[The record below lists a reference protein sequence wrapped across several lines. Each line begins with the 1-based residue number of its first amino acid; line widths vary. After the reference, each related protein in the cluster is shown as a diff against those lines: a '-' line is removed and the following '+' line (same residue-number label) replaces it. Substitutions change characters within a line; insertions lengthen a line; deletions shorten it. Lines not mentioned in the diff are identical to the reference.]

1 MSLLDDINSRI
12 SQLQAATDANYKAAG
27 YTIPTASQ
35 RKVAEMSGQNP
46 YEYATQLKQAEQAQK
61 EAEKAAKAM
70 QKQAERAA
78 RQSSRSSGT
87 ASRSKRKTSIS
98 QSSDDVEE
106 QQTTERQTIPSIAN
120 VQKQE
125 AAWKDQ
131 AIKQL
136 KTPQKQ
142 SSEKQREQ
150 PAKESTATT
159 KAETNTQPV
168 NISTPPSSKS
178 FETDLYNIRNAEMA
192 AKKVQEDAIKNPQ
205 NNFVGVVNDSNSL
218 PINSPLP
225 KLTEKSYQTNDHRL
239 SLDKQTAPILDP
251 LNNALTRDPRTQE
264 YEAPVDINTSNYMD
278 YLGTDRVLT
287 NSEEKG
293 ANAFV
298 EHYKSNHEKYEQVAK
313 DLKSLRDKVENP
325 YTRNFTDIT
334 KERQKIVEDNDITW
348 GELQE
353 YQNVYALENK
363 LSDMAA
369 LGAGLSRIDDNILQL
384 EYNIGDSI
392 ARTADSLT
400 PSFLMSDE
408 EKKKREQ
415 ERSLRNIEDARYKE
429 AKEATANQNPIA
441 YTAGNFGYQTA
452 LTAMSGGLLAG
463 SGAVNYI
470 GNMMGGS
477 ALAKAIAETGLE
489 TLLVDIPTDTIPEAI
504 ENYNNGMPLDQV
516 ISNAGWNVLGN
527 AGLNAV
533 MDMGAPYLRGD
544 FSKAIGDQADTLA
557 KSTDDLIPGMNTTDN
572 LLRNTSDVTGSTDDE
587 LITSLIKQQEDA
599 AQNIEELSKQLPPV
613 DEGKITYTTAQDQ
626 AIPPK
631 APETT
636 PNASTYDDF
645 IKEIDNAQSDQ
656 DIISIMSRA
665 ADANRQGVI
674 TDDQIESLID
684 YWQNSN
690 RVANI
695 PSADVANTTMRTGF
709 DTVVPEYNVT
719 VGDMVADY
727 AETMKQSVTDWGTRH
742 ADLINSN
749 DLVRESYDNL
759 NKAVD
764 DYIDAALH
772 SDDNLDVYYRS
783 IDNKRKKLSRVAMT
797 VDEVAA
803 KDKAL
808 GNSNVSILKNADRAR
823 YAINDNIKVYDP
835 NESLDYIPGAEGL
848 TRADADSMFVGDAP
862 ILTQKPISLSEAR
875 HKSQDILTAEKNN
888 INNQLNQ
895 LLGGTMSSDKL
906 VEIGQTPDIL
916 LKVGAPD
923 APLKMSQ
930 STVFKI
936 AYPDGYMGGKH
947 NLGFKSLEMLPE
959 QLDNPLAIMKSN
971 THPDNSVVI
980 LTEMIDANNNPVI
993 VPIQIN
999 KQGVVDVYNNVSS
1012 AYGRTNIDSFLED
1025 ARNSGRMLFED
1036 KNRIDSLSVN
1046 GLQLPEITADN
1057 DPIFKTDA
1065 SINNI
1070 TDTSEKVNTDIPK
1083 NTTSSMAES
1092 TGIDNAARSSVE
1104 IPAESSK
1111 MSAPKGTDGTGGTN
1125 GPDMR
1130 QRGYDKTYQSGRTN
1144 IQEGLKSEPE
1154 MYEVRHNADTQKA
1167 ADEIWNSSKSL
1178 DDTETKARSLIS
1190 QGDATAV
1197 PLTSKLINEYA
1208 RTGDTNKAVD
1218 LLNQLE
1224 EKMTKSGQFTQ
1235 AAKMTIIQNNPE
1247 VAKTYLQRQID
1258 LLNQSGKQKF
1268 KGKWKNFEL
1277 TEDEL
1282 KAFDNITTGDVDGI
1296 SDLYAQI
1303 GKRMGS
1309 EMPVSFA
1316 NKLNEYR
1323 KLNMLFN
1330 PRTHIRNVAS
1340 NTIMVPVREATD
1352 RVSAIGQN
1360 TYKLFH
1366 KDYEVTQSVL
1376 PPSSADRKLAGTI
1389 YDAEIAPRLDGSKY
1403 AEQAKGMDAFNK
1415 AFNENKQ
1422 IFRDSKVGSLTN
1434 EILFSDNSILN
1445 KISGGKLADAV
1456 REGKI
1461 TGSNLENLRRFD
1473 YYLLGELEDNPFVKA
1488 NFDSRLGSYIK
1499 AQKIKNAAD
1508 IPPEIIEVAY
1518 QEALKATFK
1527 DDNVLSD
1534 ALGGVRNVL
1543 NKYSGNLIGDALF
1556 PFTKTP
1562 AAIAMR
1568 GIDYSPVG
1576 FIPSIAKYA
1585 NSDHNAI
1592 DISNLFDD
1600 LSKNVTGTLAIAA
1613 GFALAK
1619 NGIITGPLSNNTREK
1634 QFQQAQG
1641 MQAYSIK
1648 IGDRYYSYDW
1658 AQPSAIPFILGA
1670 TMYNAMAED
1679 DAELSNVLYGG
1690 FEATTNAWI
1699 NLSPLQ
1705 TIADVFGSG
1714 NYTGSFASGLKDAA
1728 ISYTGSYVPSVVGA
1742 TARAVD
1748 NNYRVTHNN
1757 ESMLDAARNQLTA
1770 KLPGLS
1776 KTLPKSYDM
1785 WGRERKRSENGLESV
1800 FSQFVN
1806 PGQLSVSNPS
1816 PIDKEVQRLH
1826 DATGENSVYP
1836 NKATWSVDLGNGKT
1850 KKLTNEE
1857 YSDYQRE
1864 MGSTSY
1870 KLANEFIKKNDLYKD
1885 ITDANKAEVLSS
1897 IYSLAKAQAESKLFG
1912 KEISEGSTNYK
1923 LNEIYEK
1930 EGEKGLI
1937 EYLSKNAL
1945 IRDTGAEANDTTR
1958 KVFDEGISV
1967 KGKTVKGQEGV
1978 IMYQEASEYLKENG
1992 MTNNA
1997 KNRQMYYDG
2006 QTGDLEQKQA
2016 AYDAFEAYGLD
2027 KNDTN
2032 MKIYNDYGGEKGLEQ
2047 LKTLG
2052 STSAFYTYQSA
2063 LKEHY
2068 TVPSIADYAKTYS
2081 AIDSDKNGSV
2091 SQAEMKSY
2099 LNRGNYTEKEATKIA
2114 SLYGD
2119 WTKQPYVTSN
2129 GTWSF
2134 K

>member
-78 RQSSRSSGT
+78 RQSSSSSGT
-87 ASRSKRKTSIS
+87 ASRSKRKTSTS

-106 QQTTERQTIPSIAN
+106 QQNPTERQTIPSIAN

-150 PAKESTATT
+150 PTKESTATT
-159 KAETNTQPV
+159 RTKTNTQPV

-205 NNFVGVVNDSNSL
+205 NNFIGAVNDSNSL

-369 LGAGLSRIDDNILQL
+369 LGAGLNRIDDNILQL

-587 LITSLIKQQEDA
+587 LIASLIKQQEDA

-656 DIISIMSRA
+656 DIVDVISRIE
-665 ADANRQGVI
+665 DANKQGLLTDSQVNDLVSYWQNPNNIDNISAKAYDGSVNNADSTLRGNENGTAVNRTGNQGSIRPEEFEPSGSEIGGSVDSARTYTTEDGRTLDLRNVVNESLSKKMDDAGINNFGLMDTSGNTDSFSKQLAEAKAANPNGRMVSYKAPEDLTDAKLYTDSANTCGVAVEPNGDIVAVHKHPSNKQKGAVDDMLI
-674 TDDQIESLID
+674 TARANGGDRLDCYGSGLVAKYEKDGFTPVARVEWNEKFKPDDWGDNPPETVFVMMKDNRSNEQVLKDIKNGTFKVSTPDELNALPLYTKAEFGDDAYDEAIKYRDSLID
-684 YWQNSN
+684 GAPKQG
-690 RVANI
+690 AFFDGENI
-695 PSADVANTTMRTGF
+695 PKG
-709 DTVVPEYNVT
+709 
-719 VGDMVADY
+719 
-727 AETMKQSVTDWGTRH
+727 
-742 ADLINSN
+742 
-749 DLVRESYDNL
+749 
-759 NKAVD
+759 
-764 DYIDAALH
+764 
-772 SDDNLDVYYRS
+772 
-783 IDNKRKKLSRVAMT
+783 
-797 VDEVAA
+797 
-803 KDKAL
+803 
-808 GNSNVSILKNADRAR
+808 
-823 YAINDNIKVYDP
+823 
-835 NESLDYIPGAEGL
+835 
-848 TRADADSMFVGDAP
+848 
-862 ILTQKPISLSEAR
+862 
-875 HKSQDILTAEKNN
+875 
-888 INNQLNQ
+888 
-895 LLGGTMSSDKL
+895 
-906 VEIGQTPDIL
+906 
-916 LKVGAPD
+916 
-923 APLKMSQ
+923 
-930 STVFKI
+930 
-936 AYPDGYMGGKH
+936 
-947 NLGFKSLEMLPE
+947 
-959 QLDNPLAIMKSN
+959 
-971 THPDNSVVI
+971 
-980 LTEMIDANNNPVI
+980 
-993 VPIQIN
+993 
-999 KQGVVDVYNNVSS
+999 
-1012 AYGRTNIDSFLED
+1012 
-1025 ARNSGRMLFED
+1025 
-1036 KNRIDSLSVN
+1036 
-1046 GLQLPEITADN
+1046 
-1057 DPIFKTDA
+1057 
-1065 SINNI
+1065 
-1070 TDTSEKVNTDIPK
+1070 
-1083 NTTSSMAES
+1083 TTSSMAES
-1092 TGIDNAARSSVE
+1092 TGIDNAARSSVD
-1104 IPAESSK
+1104 IPAASSK
-1111 MSAPKGTDGTGGTN
+1111 MSAPKGPDGTGGTN

-1296 SDLYAQI
+1296 SDLYTQI

-1316 NKLNEYR
+1316 DKLNEYR

-1422 IFRDSKVGSLTN
+1422 IFRDSKVGGLTN

-1534 ALGGVRNVL
+1534 ALGGLRNVL
-1543 NKYSGNLIGDALF
+1543 NEKLLPRDMVGDFIF

-1585 NSDHNAI
+1585 KSDHNAI
-1592 DISNLFDD
+1592 DVSNLFDD

-1613 GFALAK
+1613 GFALAR
-1619 NGIITGPLSNNTREK
+1619 NGIITGPLSDNAREK

-1658 AQPSAIPFILGA
+1658 AQPSAIPLILGA

-1679 DAELSNVLYGG
+1679 DAELSNVLYNGY
-1690 FEATTNAWI
+1690 ASAANAWI
-1699 NLSPLQ
+1699 DLSPLQ
-1705 TIADVFGSG
+1705 TVASLFGSG
-1714 NYTGSFASGLKDAA
+1714 DYSGNFAEGLWDATQSVA
-1728 ISYTGSYVPSVVGA
+1728 GSYIPSVVGA

-1930 EGEKGLI
+1930 EGEKGLV

-1958 KVFDEGISV
+1958 QVFDEGISV

-2099 LNRGNYTEKEATKIA
+2099 LNKGNYTEKEATKIA